1 MRLPHKF
8 AWSSSAMGWCVP
20 AFLLCCGP
28 MLAATKK
35 LPLRPLNL
43 NTATAFEL
51 QQVPGI
57 GPSTADKILKM
68 RKSYEA
74 FKSLADLPAIEGFGP
89 KRKKILRKYITL
101 GKSVAPKKQVSCV
114 IHVADN
120 LEIAATRGAEKL
132 ESNSSLVELKP
143 NNRPEDRPLQNRE
156 NPAGNRKY

>member
-1 MRLPHKF
+1 MTPEGIASASRSSNGAWLLAIVASGTYAPARMRLPHKF

-89 KRKKILRKYITL
+89 KRK
-101 GKSVAPKKQVSCV
+101 
-114 IHVADN
+114 
-120 LEIAATRGAEKL
+120 
-132 ESNSSLVELKP
+132 
-143 NNRPEDRPLQNRE
+143 
-156 NPAGNRKY
+156 